1 MANRKEVE
9 FVGLLVISG
18 AFVSNASARNIRTD
32 YDQCYA
38 AIVFKCG
45 MRVASSDF
53 ESSKI
58 RND

>member
-1 MANRKEVE
+1 MS
-9 FVGLLVISG
+9 LLVISG

-32 YDQCYA
+32 YDQCYV